1 MTIRSRYYKNQ
12 RATIEAPE
20 MQTVEPTISKINRHL
35 NNGFPISFK
44 FLLLTSLTALLFG
57 CNDNAT
63 NERSMDYQ
71 SDYRRIDS
79 NRDTDP
85 LGAEIYELSNGLK
98 VYLTENHEEPRFYA
112 EIAVR
117 AGSKHDPSDAT
128 GLAHYL
134 EHLLFKGTS
143 ELGTLDY
150 EAEKPFLEKITA
162 LYEEH
167 FNERDEARRA
177 EIYSEIN
184 ATAQKAAM
192 FAIPNEFDKLYNA
205 MGASGLNAHTSNE
218 ETVYKVN
225 LPSNRLDQW
234 ASIES
239 ARFRDP
245 VFRIFHTELETV
257 YEEKNRSLDNRG
269 FLLYSAVSEQL
280 FKNHPYGQQ
289 PTIGTVE
296 HLKNPSLVYIQK
308 YFDTYYVPN
317 NMAIFI
323 SGDIDTEDT
332 IELISQNFGDWKPAP
347 LPEVGPW
354 PERPLEGVE
363 RRTVQYPGEEQVQLA
378 FRTASNGHADKEA
391 LILIDMILDN
401 QTAGLINLNLNQAQ
415 KVVSAGS
422 SPQFMNDYGMQML
435 YGVPKDDQSLEEVE
449 NLLLA
454 QIELIKAGDFDE
466 WIIPAIINDFKKS
479 QKASLE
485 FNTARVSMMRQS
497 FIEGTNWDHFSAELT
512 RMQALKKAD
521 VIRVANKYFGSDFV
535 SIYQI
540 DAQHTV
546 PSVAK
551 PQIDPVMIDASRQSD
566 YAANLLSMPVKPIEP
581 IFVELDVDYQKIEF
595 RPGIDLYYAP
605 NPLNDLFSFSVNV
618 DVGTEESSKLGLA
631 SALLEVAGTN
641 RLSNEQLQK
650 EWYQSGST
658 FSFGSGEN
666 QSSMRLSGLDDQ
678 FENSLVTALEV
689 IQDPNA
695 SEAVLRELKTIL
707 LKSRDD
713 LKSSPQAIS
722 RALYL
727 YNRYGNN
734 SPMLAGLTRDE
745 IVRAELRELLALPSS
760 LLSFEHSLSYTGS
773 LSLQQV
779 IEILTNVYPET
790 SNLTPPPPYRFRE
803 TVKTESNRLY
813 VVDQKTAQAQVRIE
827 FPDDIY
833 ERADTVLANV
843 YTNYFGSGMSS
854 VVFQE
859 LREARAL
866 AYSAS
871 ARYSQGARVGAE
883 NLMLGAIGTQTDK
896 TVDALDAFVELIDNM
911 PQSTERFEESVNSLL
926 NRYRTAKIG
935 FRDVIGAV
943 RSWERLG
950 IDGDPR
956 EQSYKELQSLEFV
969 DLAKFQESHVAN
981 KPKLFSVV
989 GDLSIIDVEALERF
1003 GEVTQIQINDIFIE

>member
-1 MTIRSRYYKNQ
+1 
-12 RATIEAPE
+12 
-20 MQTVEPTISKINRHL
+20 
-35 NNGFPISFK
+35 
-44 FLLLTSLTALLFG
+44 
-57 CNDNAT
+57 
-63 NERSMDYQ
+63 
-71 SDYRRIDS
+71 
-79 NRDTDP
+79 
-85 LGAEIYELSNGLK
+85 
-98 VYLTENHEEPRFYA
+98 
-112 EIAVR
+112 
-117 AGSKHDPSDAT
+117 
-128 GLAHYL
+128 
-134 EHLLFKGTS
+134 
-143 ELGTLDY
+143 
-150 EAEKPFLEKITA
+150 
-162 LYEEH
+162 
-167 FNERDEARRA
+167 
-177 EIYSEIN
+177 
-184 ATAQKAAM
+184 
-192 FAIPNEFDKLYNA
+192 
-205 MGASGLNAHTSNE
+205 
-218 ETVYKVN
+218 
-225 LPSNRLDQW
+225 
-234 ASIES
+234 
-239 ARFRDP
+239 
-245 VFRIFHTELETV
+245 
-257 YEEKNRSLDNRG
+257 
-269 FLLYSAVSEQL
+269 
-280 FKNHPYGQQ
+280 
-289 PTIGTVE
+289 
-296 HLKNPSLVYIQK
+296 
-308 YFDTYYVPN
+308 
-317 NMAIFI
+317 
-323 SGDIDTEDT
+323 
-332 IELISQNFGDWKPAP
+332 
-347 LPEVGPW
+347 
-354 PERPLEGVE
+354 
-363 RRTVQYPGEEQVQLA
+363 
-378 FRTASNGHADKEA
+378 
-391 LILIDMILDN
+391 
-401 QTAGLINLNLNQAQ
+401 
-415 KVVSAGS
+415 
-422 SPQFMNDYGMQML
+422 
-435 YGVPKDDQSLEEVE
+435 
-449 NLLLA
+449 
-454 QIELIKAGDFDE
+454 
-466 WIIPAIINDFKKS
+466 
-479 QKASLE
+479 
-485 FNTARVSMMRQS
+485 
-497 FIEGTNWDHFSAELT
+497 
-512 RMQALKKAD
+512 
-521 VIRVANKYFGSDFV
+521 V

-989 GDLSIIDVEALERF
+989 GDLSIIDVEALEQF
-1003 GEVTQIQINDIFIE
+1003 GEVTEIQIDDIFIE